1 MFVSYYSNEEF
12 QVNALMIIVYDE
24 FIVFVL
30 KFSVFFTLIVHEQ
43 VDYCLILIL
52 VMMLID
58 AFVVVMC
65 LKNEL
70 KLIVICFIFL
80 PILLSLKFK

>member
-24 FIVFVL
+24 FIAFVL
-30 KFSVFFTLIVHEQ
+30 KLSVFFTLIVHEQ

-65 LKNEL
+65 LKKRIEINHNL
-70 KLIVICFIFL
+70 FWLFTDFI
-80 PILLSLKFK
+80 IA